1 MQFNFGDSYL
11 NLHGTLARVIVQST
25 SAVHISIKQ
34 FVHESSASSE
44 TPRMHSPSQLECNV
58 LVYEA
63 LLRRRVE
70 KKIAGDKNRRIS
82 KKSTSELC
90 RAARK
95 FIRDSIIKIR
105 PLGYRVSSRYHR
117 NFSEPSRH
125 HPESEIQPER
135 FLKTS
140 LIESNY
146 SPPRSA

>member
-11 NLHGTLARVIVQST
+11 NLHGILARVIVQST

-82 KKSTSELC
+82 KKFDI
-90 RAARK
+90 RALQGCTEIYSGFDNQNPPSRLPG
-95 FIRDSIIKIR
+95 IIQ
-105 PLGYRVSSRYHR
+105 VSSKFFRTIQTS
-117 NFSEPSRH
+117 SE
-125 HPESEIQPER
+125 
-135 FLKTS
+135 K
-140 LIESNY
+140 
-146 SPPRSA
+146 